1 MTETLQFC
9 VLLPRGYAAREIR
22 ISHGRARRGKIGR
35 RCPTAR
41 TAQAG
46 IFMAEILLENIS
58 KSFGD
63 HTVLK
68 DLSLAVR
75 DGECFTLIGP
85 SGCGKTVLLRIMAGF
100 ETLDAG
106 RMSIGGEVVAD
117 AESGTALPPEQ
128 RSLGVVFQDYAVW
141 PHMTVRQNVGYPLK
155 IARRDASEAAALVQ
169 KSIDD
174 VNLTG
179 MEDRLPSQLSG
190 GQQQRVALARA
201 LVAQPSLLL
210 LDEPLNNLDANLRE
224 EMRFEIKALQKNLG
238 VTILYVTHDQ
248 EIALAISDRMA
259 LLDEQGAIRQIGTP
273 EELFATPA
281 DEFVFSFLGMSNF
294 LRATVDDGV
303 ATIDGHVFP
312 LEPQAGLAGEV
323 RVGFRPSDVQLARQG
338 QGLRATVRRASFL
351 GAFTDYQLD
360 VCGQQVRTAVDTHEA
375 LARDLLLHEGD
386 ECVIN
391 LRGAH
396 WFS

>member
-1 MTETLQFC
+1 
-9 VLLPRGYAAREIR
+9 
-22 ISHGRARRGKIGR
+22 
-35 RCPTAR
+35 
-41 TAQAG
+41 
-46 IFMAEILLENIS
+46 MAEILIENIS

-68 DLSLAVR
+68 DLSLTVR

-117 AESGTALPPEQ
+117 AQSGTALPPEQ

-155 IARRDASEAAALVQ
+155 IARRDAAEAAALVQ

-224 EMRFEIKALQKNLG
+224 EMRFEIKVLQQKTG
-238 VTILYVTHDQ
+238 VTIFYVTHDQ
-248 EIALAISDRMA
+248 EIALGIADRIAVM
-259 LLDEQGAIRQIGTP
+259 DETGKLRQIGTP
-273 EELFATPA
+273 EDIYERPS
-281 DEFVFSFLGMSNF
+281 DDFVFRFLGIANF
-294 LRATVDDGV
+294 LQVRREGEAWLLGETREPWVGQMPDKAG
-303 ATIDGHVFP
+303 TIMT
-312 LEPQAGLAGEV
+312 A
-323 RVGFRPSDVQLARQG
+323 GFRPSDVDLSRAG
-338 QGLRATVRRASFL
+338 EGLPGTIRRASFL
-351 GAFTDYQLD
+351 GAQFDYLIEIA
-360 VCGQQVRTAVDTHEA
+360 GTMIRAALPSHEC
-375 LARDLLLHEGD
+375 LARDLMFNEGD
-386 ECVIN
+386 PCRVH
-391 LRGAH
+391 LASVQ
-396 WFS
+396 WFEGKIDSAEKV

>member
-1 MTETLQFC
+1 
-9 VLLPRGYAAREIR
+9 
-22 ISHGRARRGKIGR
+22 
-35 RCPTAR
+35 
-41 TAQAG
+41 
-46 IFMAEILLENIS
+46 MAEILIENIS

-63 HTVLK
+63 LMVLK
-68 DLSLAVR
+68 DLSLTVR

-117 AESGTALPPEQ
+117 AQSGTALPPEH

-155 IARRDASEAAALVQ
+155 IARRDPVEAAALVQ

-224 EMRFEIKALQKNLG
+224 EMRFEIKELQKNLG

-259 LLDEQGAIRQIGTP
+259 LLDEQGAIRQVGTP
-273 EELFATPA
+273 EELFSAPA

-294 LRATVDDGV
+294 LRVNV
-303 ATIDGHVFP
+303 AGGLANLEGCVFP
-312 LEPQAGLAGEV
+312 LVPQAGVSGEA
-323 RVGFRPSDVQLARQG
+323 RVGFRPSDVQLSRQG
-338 QGLRATVRRASFL
+338 EGLRATVRRASFL

-360 VCGQQVRTAVDTHEA
+360 VCGQQVRTALDTHEA
-375 LARDLLLHEGD
+375 LARDLLLAEGD

-391 LRGAH
+391 LRNAH